1 MTQLAG
7 AQNLRSKRLE
17 QGLTMKQL
25 AERCKAAGTPVSA
38 SEISRIERHIHSP
51 RPALRKLLAEIL
63 GVSVT
68 DLDLPAST
76 ISPAD
81 RTKRRRR

>member
-1 MTQLAG
+1 
-7 AQNLRSKRLE
+7 
-17 QGLTMKQL
+17 MKQL
-25 AERCKAAGTPVSA
+25 AERCKSAGTPVSA

-68 DLDLPAST
+68 DLDLPAAT
-76 ISPAD
+76 PQ
-81 RTKRRRR
+81 RKKPPKHRRRC